1 MRGRSV
7 MARRSDFTTGRRAGV
22 LAVSGVVVA
31 GLLAAVAPPAAA
43 ATANPTP
50 AAGQR
55 KSATRLPFAISGSTD
70 LSVDV
75 GTGNALITDRLLTLP
90 GVTQDLPI
98 TLAYNSSVFGL
109 PTPSAVTGGTG
120 SGWAITG
127 FDQRLVKNSDS
138 SLTYYGPAGLSG
150 VFAPNGTGGY
160 TAPAQFQA
168 DLTGSSTAGWT
179 LTDHDSREQL
189 SFNTSGRL
197 LTDKDRNGNAV
208 TYGYDASGLPAS
220 ITSSRGP
227 VAGRQVTVTT
237 SSSRITTL
245 TQTSGTLTRSVTF
258 GYTSLGHL
266 STVTGTDGKV
276 TVFDALAEGSST
288 GSAPDTGEVLR
299 IVNPAGKATYLTNTS
314 TSPKKI
320 ASVSQF
326 NPPIDHGAGESR
338 TRLTYP
344 STTQTLV
351 ADPTTNLS
359 AAVDTVPHTTYNL
372 TSSQLV
378 ASTIDPNGHSRSRT
392 YTTLGDVAST
402 TPAAGGATT
411 FSYGANGGESLTKVA
426 TPGGASGT
434 AAYGNTGA
442 TAFLPS
448 SSTNDAGNS
457 LQYTYDGAGN
467 TTAVQSGSAGPSA
480 KVTYNTN
487 GTAKTSASPG
497 AAASVATNYAYDT
510 DNDLQ
515 TITAPTGTSLA
526 QRTFTWD
533 GFGRLATATTGAGAT
548 LTYSYD
554 NADRI
559 TKVDYSDTTV
569 DVTYSYDANGRVKTR
584 IDGSGTTTNSYD
596 DLGHLTSTVNTAN
609 NQTVSYTY
617 DLAGA
622 LASTVDGLGTITYG
636 YDAAHQLTSISYP
649 QGTSTFVTR
658 FANDNQGRRTDVW
671 LQANS
676 DHSSWDAHEHYT
688 YDNSGRVSKVLGENG
703 PATGPTTTV
712 NETVCYATG
721 VTPQNCSTAA
731 TTADRARV
739 QSTYDSVSGETHTY
753 TYSADDRL
761 TKDVVTGGTNP
772 RTYSYGFDAAGNRT
786 SSSVTGTSPSSQSL
800 TFNNGNQISSA
811 GYTYDGAGNLTAS
824 PNRAAT
830 FNAAGQQTSTTKS
843 SATSTYSYAG
853 TNNNELLSQ
862 VVPGD
867 RTYSFGY
874 GRTDRNGL
882 PIIDSMTASGVGTG
896 YVIADPDGVPL
907 MLGTSTGNTVLYL
920 YDGINNPVVL
930 SANGATSQA
939 FAYDPFGAQ
948 TKIGGGGFSSTYENP
963 YAFQTGLKDRFT
975 NEVKFG
981 QRYYNPGTASWTQQ
995 DALNA
1000 PLNPKNANRYAYAAG
1015 DPINQTDPSGQGIL
1029 SCIGGALSLA
1039 GGLIE
1044 GGALIAGE
1052 VGSGGLST
1060 PVTIGLGGMALGL
1073 IGTGLGLIDS
1083 C

>member
-1 MRGRSV
+1 MRGQGIRN
-7 MARRSDFTTGRRAGV
+7 RAGMRRDIV
-22 LAVSGVVVA
+22 AVAGVSALVTGIVVAVS
-31 GLLAAVAPPAAA
+31 APPAAA

-55 KSATRLPFAISGSTD
+55 KSATRLPFAISGSTA

-75 GTGNALITDRLLTLP
+75 GTGNALVTDQLLTLP
-90 GVTQDLPI
+90 GVTQDLPL
-98 TLAYNSSVFGL
+98 TLAYNSSVFGSAV
-109 PTPSAVTGGTG
+109 PSAVTGSAG

-127 FDQRLVKNSDS
+127 FDQRLVSNADG

-150 VFAPNGTGGY
+150 VFASNGAGGY

-179 LTDHDSREQL
+179 LTNHGNREKL
-189 SFNTSGRL
+189 TFNTSGRL
-197 LTDKDRNGNAV
+197 VTDKDRNGNAV
-208 TYGYDASGLPAS
+208 TYAFDTNGLPAS

-227 VAGRQVTVTT
+227 VAGRKVTVTT
-237 SSSRITTL
+237 SSNRITKL

-266 STVTGTDGKV
+266 VTVLGTDGK
-276 TVFDALAEGSST
+276 TTTFDALVEGSST
-288 GSAPDTGEVLR
+288 GAPDTGEVLR
-299 IVNPAGKATYLTNTS
+299 IANPAGKSTYLTFTG
-314 TSPKKI
+314 TSPKKV
-320 ASVSQF
+320 ASVAQV
-326 NPPIDHGAGESR
+326 NPPIDHGAGESK

-344 STTQTLV
+344 SATQTLV

-372 TSSQLV
+372 TAGQLV
-378 ASTIDPNGHSRSRT
+378 ASTTDPNGHARSRT

-442 TAFLPS
+442 TVFLPS

-457 LQYTYDGAGN
+457 LQYTYDGVGN
-467 TTAVQSGSAGPSA
+467 TTAVQSGAAGPSA

-497 AAASVATNYAYDT
+497 AAAGVSTAYAYDT

-515 TITAPTGTSLA
+515 TITAPTGNSLA
-526 QRTFTWD
+526 QRAFTWD

-569 DVTYSYDANGRVKTR
+569 DVTYAYDANGRIKTR
-584 IDGSGTTTNSYD
+584 VDGSGTSTYTYD
-596 DLGHLTSTVNTAN
+596 DLGHLSSTVNTAN

-622 LASTVDGLGTITYG
+622 LASTANGLGTTSYG

-649 QGTSTFVTR
+649 QGGSTYVTR
-658 FANDNQGRRTDVW
+658 FANDNQGRRVDVW
-671 LQANS
+671 LQANT

-703 PATGPTTTV
+703 PATAPTTTV

-721 VTPQNCSTAA
+721 VTPQNCASAA

-739 QSTYDSVSGETHTY
+739 QSTYDSVSGETNTY
-753 TYSADDRL
+753 TYNGDDRL
-761 TKDVVTGGTNP
+761 TKDVVTGGSNP
-772 RTYSYGFDAAGNRT
+772 RTYTYGYDTAGNRT
-786 SSSVTGTSPSSQSL
+786 TSSVTGTSPSSQTL
-800 TFNNGNQISSA
+800 TFNNANQISTS
-811 GYTYDGAGNLTAS
+811 GYTYDGAGNLTTS
-824 PNRAAT
+824 PNRSAT
-830 FNAAGQQTSTTKS
+830 FNAAGQQVSTSKNST
-843 SATSTYSYAG
+843 TSTYTYAG

-867 RTYSFGY
+867 RTYSLAY

-882 PIIDSMTASGVGTG
+882 PVVDSVTASGVGTG
-896 YVIADPDGVPL
+896 YVITDPDGVPI

-930 SANGATSQA
+930 SANSATSQA

-948 TKIGGGGFSSTYENP
+948 TKIGGSGFSSSYQNP
-963 YAFQTGLKDRFT
+963 YAFQTGFKDRFT

-981 QRYYNPGTASWTQQ
+981 QRYYNPGTGSWTQQ

-1000 PLNPKNANRYAYAAG
+1000 PLNPKNANRYAYVDG
-1015 DPINQTDPSGQGIL
+1015 DPVNQTDPTGQSIL